1 MTELRKWK
9 ISDIW
14 KWLRNAGLAIL
25 QGELLLR
32 LNVSKY
38 FVHIIYTFFL
48 IWVSI
53 WLSLKIEKTLSVV
66 EDNRRALSDIE
77 IYHTQKMVELEG
89 YSRLSNVREMLNDAG
104 SGLEMP
110 AKPADRIKK

>member
-9 ISDIW
+9 ISDIG

-32 LNVSKY
+32 LKANRY
-38 FVHIIYTFFL
+38 FIHIIYTFFL

-53 WLSLKIEKTLSVV
+53 WLSLKIEKTLTVV
-66 EDNRRALSDIE
+66 EDNRRTLSDIE
-77 IYHTQKMVELEG
+77 IYHTQKTVELEG
-89 YSRLSNVREMLNDAG
+89 YSRLNNVREMLKNAG
-104 SGLEMP
+104 SKLEMP
-110 AKPADRIKK
+110 TKPADRIKK

>member
-9 ISDIW
+9 ISDIG

-38 FVHIIYTFFL
+38 FIHIIYTFFL
-48 IWVSI
+48 FWVSI
-53 WLSLKIEKTLSVV
+53 WLSLKIEKTLTVV
-66 EDNRRALSDIE
+66 EDNRKTLSDIE
-77 IYHTQKMVELEG
+77 IHHTQKTVELAG
-89 YSRLSNVREMLNDAG
+89 YSRLSTVQEMLKDSG
-104 SGLEMP
+104 SKLEMP
-110 AKPADRIKK
+110 VKPTDRIKR